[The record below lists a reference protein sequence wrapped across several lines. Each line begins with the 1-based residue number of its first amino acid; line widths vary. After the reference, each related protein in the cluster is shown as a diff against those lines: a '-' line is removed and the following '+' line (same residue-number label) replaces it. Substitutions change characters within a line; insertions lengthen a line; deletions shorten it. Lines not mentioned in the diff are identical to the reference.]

1 MKITTSEQ
9 QSQII
14 ADKLFQQ
21 VQEGFPNFKGT
32 NTFEE
37 IFNETLCKSI
47 YARNTEVVVG
57 KVDRKDCKVIV
68 ITRQKSTY
76 SVYRFFTLTTKES
89 GKWFVSYDVTEKSA
103 EDVFK
108 KLLNVTDD
116 E

>member
-1 MKITTSEQ
+1 MQITTSEQ

-21 VQEGFPNFKGT
+21 VHEGFPNFKGT

-37 IFNETLCKSI
+37 IFNETLRKSI

-57 KVDRKDCKVIV
+57 KVDRKDCNVIV

-76 SVYRFFTLTTKES
+76 SVYRFFTMS
-89 GKWFVSYDVTEKSA
+89 NKWVVSHDVIEKTA
-103 EDVFK
+103 EDVFR

>member
-1 MKITTSEQ
+1 MQITTSEQ

-37 IFNETLCKSI
+37 IFNETLRKSI

-76 SVYRFFTLTTKES
+76 SVYRFFTVTTKES
-89 GKWFVSYDVTEKSA
+89 GKWVVSYDLIEKTA
-103 EDVFK
+103 EDVFR

>member
-1 MKITTSEQ
+1 MQITTSEQ
-9 QSQII
+9 KSQII
-14 ADKLFQQ
+14 VDKLFQQ
-21 VQEGFPNFKGT
+21 VQEGFPNFKGS

-37 IFNETLCKSI
+37 IFNDTLRKSI

-57 KVDRKDCKVIV
+57 KVDRKECNVIV
-68 ITRQKSTY
+68 ITQQKGTY
-76 SVYRFFTLTTKES
+76 SVYRFFTL
-89 GKWFVSYDVTEKSA
+89 GNAWVVSYDTTEKSA